1 MVAKKKTTAKKS
13 IKKTTRKSTPSKK
26 PAEMKSF
33 RLCKD
38 PEPFAAFRIT
48 KQTIYWSILLI
59 FIIISQLLILKVQLD
74 ISNLTNALL
83 NN

>member
-26 PAEMKSF
+26 SAEMKSF
-33 RLCKD
+33 KLYKD
-38 PEPFAAFRIT
+38 PGPFATFRIT
-48 KQTIYWSILLI
+48 RQTIYWSIFLI
-59 FIIISQLLILKVQLD
+59 VIIITQLLILKVQID

-83 NN
+83 NS